1 MVHYDI
7 PGQSEATCH
16 QRHGYSPRGQAVA
29 MLTLELSDFL
39 IELEDGA
46 IKNVGASN
54 KTGTAKL
61 FDVETASARTFGD
74 KRVKLVFDDAQ
85 GSGVQVALFP
95 ADVRDLVDDIEQ
107 IRNDSEVFE

>member
-1 MVHYDI
+1 
-7 PGQSEATCH
+7 
-16 QRHGYSPRGQAVA
+16 

-61 FDVETASARTFGD
+61 FDVESASARAFGD
-74 KRVKLVFDDAQ
+74 KRVKLVFEDEE
-85 GSGVQVALFP
+85 GSEVQVALFP
-95 ADVRDLVDDIEQ
+95 EDVRGLLDDVEQ